1 MNKCKQCLS
10 DLVVQTQNSSY
21 SGGLQ
26 VQGQPGKLNERM
38 KEKGGRGMWR
48 EKRGR
53 RGRGRGRIKRK
64 EKKGEDIA

>member
-26 VQGQPGKLNERM
+26 VQGQPGKLNERT
-38 KEKGGRGMWR
+38 KEKRGRGMWR
-48 EKRGR
+48 GKRGR
-53 RGRGRGRIKRK
+53 RGRGRGRRKRK